1 MYNECKYK
9 HVCVMFHF
17 VCGICYQT
25 MHPRLFINHLTMYLS
40 ENITQALVN
49 IPAVS
54 ERSLRRDFASS
65 AITMTA
71 EIQVTAYFTVLLNSV
86 VHLGGYFG

>member
-1 MYNECKYK
+1 
-9 HVCVMFHF
+9 
-17 VCGICYQT
+17 
-25 MHPRLFINHLTMYLS
+25 MYLS
-40 ENITQALVN
+40 ENIITQALVN

-71 EIQVTAYFTVLLNSV
+71 EIQVTPNFTV
-86 VHLGGYFG
+86 HF